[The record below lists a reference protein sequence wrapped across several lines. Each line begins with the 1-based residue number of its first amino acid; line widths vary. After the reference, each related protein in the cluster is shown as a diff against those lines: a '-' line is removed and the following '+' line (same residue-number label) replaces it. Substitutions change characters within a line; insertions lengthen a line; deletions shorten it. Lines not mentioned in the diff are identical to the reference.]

1 MGVIIIR
8 NKPFYSLQYKFMTIS
23 IFIIIIPLIIVGGLS
38 YVKSTSIIKERVS
51 QSNFNTV
58 KQIANNINSV
68 FTDLENS
75 SVYLW
80 QNKEFMSYLKLPGSE
95 IVDSQDKVLS
105 AQNSLNNFIVFKTNI
120 YSIYVKGFNGLI
132 FDSASTENT
141 ITENQISKLY
151 KLRGE
156 SMLIS
161 DTVINYDRTKT
172 GVISLLRLLKDLDDL
187 SSNLAIIKINISEE
201 EISKIYQSKMLGTK
215 GDYFI
220 IDEYNTILSAQD
232 KKNIGLK
239 LDQRY
244 KINKEYQ
251 EQSGYFNSVI
261 DNHNFLVTYVN
272 LSRPGWKLINLVPLD
287 QLSNDTKI
295 IQGITIIGILISL
308 GLCLLLIIFFSLKV
322 LSPLK
327 QLRRYMKYIENENFD
342 VSINVKGN
350 DEISLL
356 GKSFNKMS
364 KKLNELINEVYTVQI
379 KQKEAELKALQAQI
393 NPHFLYNTLDT
404 IYWMCRM
411 EKAFDSSNL
420 VQALSKL
427 FRLSLNSGN
436 EYTTVRN
443 EIDHLNNYIIIQ
455 EKRFE
460 DMIKFRISVGEEVL
474 DCKVVKLILQPLVEN
489 AIHHGIE
496 KKGGEG
502 KIEVSIFKEE
512 NDIIYV
518 IQDDGVGA
526 DEEELNSLLEKVE
539 KDNKGFGIK
548 NVNDRIKLYFG
559 NNYGI
564 KFSSSYGTGTTVI
577 VKQPFVTGS

>member
-1 MGVIIIR
+1 MIIIR
-8 NKPFYSLQYKFMTIS
+8 TKRFYSLQYKFMTIS
-23 IFIIIIPLIIVGGLS
+23 AFIIIIPLIIVGGLS
-38 YVKSTSIIKERVS
+38 YIKSTSIIKEKVS

-80 QNKEFMSYLKLPGSE
+80 QNKEFMSYLKLPGREISNSE
-95 IVDSQDKVLS
+95 DKVLS
-105 AQNSLNNFIVFKTNI
+105 AQNSLNNFVVFKSNI
-120 YSIYVKGFNGLI
+120 YSIYVKALNGLV
-132 FDSASTENT
+132 FDTASAQNS
-141 ITENQISKLY
+141 ISVDQEKQLY

-161 DTVINYDRTKT
+161 DTITNYDNSTT

-187 SSNLAIIKINISEE
+187 SSDLAIIKINISEE

-220 IDEYNTILSAQD
+220 IDEKGTVLSSLD
-232 KKNIGLK
+232 KQMLGLK
-239 LDQRY
+239 MDEKF
-244 KINKEYQ
+244 KITQKYTG
-251 EQSGYFNSVI
+251 QSGYFQSAINAH
-261 DNHNFLVTYVN
+261 DFLVTYVN
-272 LSRPGWKLINLVPLD
+272 LSRPGWKLVNIVPLD
-287 QLSNDTKI
+287 QLSNDTKV
-295 IQGITIIGILISL
+295 IQSITIIGILISL
-308 GLCLLLIIFFSLKV
+308 GLCLLLLIFFSFMV

-342 VSINVKGN
+342 VSIDVKGN

-356 GKSFNKMS
+356 GRSFNKMS
-364 KKLNELINEVYTVQI
+364 KKLNELINEVYAVQI

-436 EYTTVRN
+436 EFTTVRN

-460 DMIKFRISVGEEVL
+460 DMIKFKINVSDEVL
-474 DCKVVKLILQPLVEN
+474 GCKVVKLILQPLVEN

-502 KIEVSIFKEE
+502 SIEVSIFREE
-512 NDIIYV
+512 NDVIYT

-526 DEEELNSLLEKVE
+526 DEEELNALLEKVE
-539 KDNKGFGIK
+539 KDNRGFGIK

-559 NNYGI
+559 GTYGI
-564 KFSSSYGTGTTVI
+564 KFSSSYGTGTTVT
-577 VKQPFVTGS
+577 VRQPFVTGA